1 MRPTKE
7 KLFYFDCEWVPI
19 AKDLIEFEEK
29 LPLLYKS
36 FLHQYEK
43 KAKDILPDRK
53 HLEEKYEDMTVLEFW
68 DTKAHFYPE
77 FCKIICVSY
86 GYFHKGEIVIKSL
99 YGDDEK
105 KLMTSVAALFNKV
118 EDQGLI
124 LCGYAIKRFDMPW
137 LSKRMMANGIT
148 PPRSLCMYG
157 KKPWEVEVFDLPEVW
172 GQGNMQESYTPFELT
187 CAAVGLE
194 SSKGDLDGS
203 KVAGAYFNGE
213 LERIKDY
220 CEMDVKVSIE
230 LATLLIDLLP

>member
-19 AKDLIEFEEK
+19 DKNLAEFESNH
-29 LPLLYKS
+29 PLLYKA
-36 FLHQYEK
+36 FLHQYDK
-43 KAKDILPDRK
+43 KIGDIIPERK
-53 HLEEKYEDMTVLEFW
+53 NLETKPENMTLQEFW

-86 GYFHKGEIVIKSL
+86 GYFHKGEIIIKSL

-105 KLMTSVAALFNKV
+105 KLMNSAAPLFNKV
-118 EDQGLI
+118 EEQGLI

-137 LSKRMMANGIT
+137 LSKRMMSNGIT

-187 CAAVGLE
+187 CASVGLE

-203 KVAGAYFNGE
+203 KVAGAYFDGQ

-230 LATLLIDLLP
+230 LATLLINLLP